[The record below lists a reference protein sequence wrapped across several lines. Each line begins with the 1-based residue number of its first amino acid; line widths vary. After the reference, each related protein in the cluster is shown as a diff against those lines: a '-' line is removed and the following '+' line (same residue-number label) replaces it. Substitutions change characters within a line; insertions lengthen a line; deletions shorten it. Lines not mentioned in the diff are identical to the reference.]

1 MPRPQPWT
9 WTVSSAGETALGD
22 RLVELTR
29 SLREHGVKVGT
40 SDVADAGRIATVLGV
55 EDRPRLRI
63 GLASAMLRRA
73 GDRAT
78 FDRLFDLYFPAAPG
92 RRTGTD
98 IGSVEQLRAA
108 LVDALATDDRAAQE
122 ALAAAAVDLLG
133 QVASGE
139 QQQGFS
145 SAQTISRL
153 QPQRAIA
160 AAQQQ
165 SRGAS
170 GEADGQGGNG
180 EQLSDRFDRDEI
192 RARVA
197 AFRRRIEAE
206 ALRRNAEVRP
216 RDRVARFGVAG
227 GIEQRDFLTA
237 SAADLDELRRHIDP
251 LARKLAARMS
261 ARRRSGAG
269 ALDLRRTLRSSM
281 STGGVPIDPAYR
293 ERQRHRPDLVVLAD
307 MSGSVGAFSTFTMLL
322 MQALHGQ
329 FRAVRAYGFVSST
342 AEITDLLRD
351 ARPGQSLGV
360 VNSARQL
367 AEFSA
372 HGTSSSYGTALRGFV
387 QSDLGSLGP
396 RSTVLVLGDARTNYG
411 NPGTQYVADIARRAR
426 HAAWLNPEPTRLWDT
441 GDSEAA
447 AYARVM
453 DMYECR
459 NLDQLRAFVARIMP
473 V

>member
-1 MPRPQPWT
+1 MPST
-9 WTVSSAGETALGD
+9 GETALGD

-40 SDVADAGRIATVLGV
+40 SEVADAGRIATVMGV
-55 EDRPRLRI
+55 ENRPRLRV

-92 RRTGTD
+92 RRTGTE
-98 IGSVEQLRAA
+98 IGSVEQLRDA
-108 LVDALATDDRAAQE
+108 LVRALATDDKAAQE

-133 QVASGE
+133 QVACGE

-170 GEADGQGGNG
+170 GKGAGQG
-180 EQLSDRFDRDEI
+180 EQLSDRFDRDEM

-216 RDRVARFGVAG
+216 RDRVARYGVSG
-227 GIEQRDFLTA
+227 GIEQRDFLAA
-237 SAADLDELRRHIDP
+237 STADLDELRRHIDP

-261 ARRRSGAG
+261 ARRRSGSG
-269 ALDLRRTLRSSM
+269 ALDLRRTLRTSM
-281 STGGVPIDPAYR
+281 STGGVPIDPTYR
-293 ERQRHRPDLVVLAD
+293 ERRRHRPDLVVLAD

-322 MQALHGQ
+322 MQALHAQ

-351 ARPGQSLGV
+351 ARPGPPLGA
-360 VNSARQL
+360 VNSARQR
-367 AEFSA
+367 AEFTA

-387 QSDLGSLGP
+387 DSELVSLGP

-426 HAAWLNPEPTRLWDT
+426 HAAWLNPEPARLWDT

-459 NLDQLRAFVARIMP
+459 NLDQLRAFVARVMR